1 MTSRD
6 RKVLAVLV
14 AVAILAGY
22 WFLLLA
28 PKREQAATAAAEVA
42 TQEQRL
48 QGAQAQ
54 LTTLTAAKATYA
66 EDYTAV
72 VRLGKAIPASVDTPS
87 LLVQLQKAAD
97 GSKID
102 FSSFKAGTR
111 TVAAPA
117 PESLGKQA
125 ADANAE
131 QGVPAAGT
139 ATAPAGGTG
148 TTPTSEAKA
157 AVEAGREDTPAAR
170 KAAREQAGASA
181 GTVPPGLEAVP
192 LEFAFAGSFF
202 DLADFFHELKR
213 FVRVSGNDID
223 VSGRLMTIDGLKF
236 GESESLT
243 DITATVSATAYVSPK
258 AQGATGGAT
267 PAGPPQT
274 VPAGTAPTAPPSTP
288 TASVTP

>member
-1 MTSRD
+1 MSMTSRD
-6 RKVLAVLV
+6 RKVLAVLL
-14 AVAILAGY
+14 AVGILLGY

-48 QGAQAQ
+48 QAVQAQ
-54 LTTLTAAKATYA
+54 LMTLTAAKATYA
-66 EDYTAV
+66 EDYTAI
-72 VRLGKAIPASVDTPS
+72 VRLGKAIPSSVDTPS
-87 LLVQLQKAAD
+87 LLIQLQEAAD

-131 QGVPAAGT
+131 QGVV
-139 ATAPAGGTG
+139 PAGGTE
-148 TTPTSEAKA
+148 TAPTSEATA

-181 GTVPPGLEAVP
+181 GTAPPGLEAVP

-267 PAGPPQT
+267 PAGPPET
-274 VPAGTAPTAPPSTP
+274 VPAGTAPTTPPSTP